1 MRTIW
6 LLLCGV
12 MVCFGAACTQKAT
25 FDHKKGEAMVE
36 ETSGNKKKDTP
47 GGSPIN
53 YENAMKIMGERFG
66 KDSLI
71 AIATTDGKR
80 LYNRIV
86 DAYYE
91 NGAFYVSTSAASNK
105 MKHIA
110 INPEVAIGAVDW
122 FSGHG
127 VGKNLGWVL
136 EPQNAEIR
144 AKLRKAF
151 VWYDSANNEQD
162 KNCIILEIRLTDGML
177 IKDHHAI
184 RYQIDFSNESALLS
198 ENWGAFV

>member
-1 MRTIW
+1 MIYNYEKFM
-6 LLLCGV
+6 GV
-12 MVCFGAACTQKAT
+12 FKMQKYKNAINI
-25 FDHKKGEAMVE
+25 MVE
-36 ETSGNKKKDTP
+36 
-47 GGSPIN
+47 
-53 YENAMKIMGERFG
+53 RFE

-71 AIATTDGKR
+71 AIATTDGER

-91 NGAFYVSTSAASNK
+91 NGAFYVSTYALSNK
-105 MKHIA
+105 MKQIQA
-110 INPEVAIGAVDW
+110 NSEVAICAIDW

-144 AKLRKAF
+144 SKIRKAF
-151 VWYDSANNEQD
+151 VWYDDVTDEQD
-162 KNCIILEIRLTDGML
+162 KNCCILEIRLTDGML

-184 RYQIDFSNESALLS
+184 RYQIDFANKSALLS
-198 ENWGAFV
+198 ENWGEFK